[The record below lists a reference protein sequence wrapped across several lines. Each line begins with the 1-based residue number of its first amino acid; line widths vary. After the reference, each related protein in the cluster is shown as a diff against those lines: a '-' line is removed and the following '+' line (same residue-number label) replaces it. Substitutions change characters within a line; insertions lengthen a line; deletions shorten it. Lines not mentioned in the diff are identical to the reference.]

1 MTKGKLKMT
10 EFDKDICTG
19 DVSDLTI
26 SKFTGYSRRR
36 PTMGEMQDTL
46 KALYD
51 LPQIGDVVLLREVG
65 WYGYVNANATYL
77 RSISDYRTI
86 DGKDMYYRAASFTV
100 GRNEPLHPHNKMILD
115 CVYPPNCQH
124 NKGKSIPTRWIATGS
139 TVALKC
145 RQENDG
151 YEVIDEVQ
159 D

>member
-1 MTKGKLKMT
+1 
-10 EFDKDICTG
+10 
-19 DVSDLTI
+19 
-26 SKFTGYSRRR
+26 
-36 PTMGEMQDTL
+36 MGEMQDTL

-86 DGKDMYYRAASFTV
+86 DGKDMFYRVVSYTM
-100 GRNEPLHPHNKMILD
+100 GRNAPLHPNNKMILD

-124 NKGKSIPTRWIATGS
+124 NKGKTIPTRWIATGS

-145 RQENDG
+145 RLNNDG
-151 YEVIDEVQ
+151 YKVIDEVY